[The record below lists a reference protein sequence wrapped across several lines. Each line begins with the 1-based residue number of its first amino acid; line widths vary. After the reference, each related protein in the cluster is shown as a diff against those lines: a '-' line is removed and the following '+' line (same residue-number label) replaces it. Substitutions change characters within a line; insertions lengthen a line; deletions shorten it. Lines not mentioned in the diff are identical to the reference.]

1 MSTTAPHQVGT
12 ADDLPRATVA
22 PAPGQIWLLL
32 ACGVAAGP
40 LFLGS
45 TLTQA
50 GTREGF
56 DMRRHAASL
65 LSNGDL
71 GWIQTLTFLVT
82 GVAVTAAA
90 VGLGRALHSSP
101 GASVWGPRLL
111 VVYGVSFVAAAVF
124 PADPTLGFPL
134 GTPDGPGVLT
144 TTGIGHMISGL
155 VGFLAVIIAAGLFAR
170 SQLLA
175 GTKGRGLLS
184 ATTSGGFGLA
194 LVGIMSGSGSASA
207 GVTLGFWVAIAGS
220 LAWLASTSRWAGRI
234 AARTR

>member
-1 MSTTAPHQVGT
+1 MSTAAPHKVGS
-12 ADDLPRATVA
+12 ADDLPRATVV
-22 PAPGQIWLLL
+22 PAPGQVGLLL

-50 GTREGF
+50 GGF

-90 VGLGRALHSSP
+90 VGLGRALRSSP

-111 VVYGVSFVAAAVF
+111 LVYGVSFVAAAVF

-155 VGFLAVIIAAGLFAR
+155 VGFLAVIVAAGLFAR

-175 GTKGRGLLS
+175 GTKGRGLFS
-184 ATTSGGFGLA
+184 ATTSGGFAFA

-207 GVTLGFWVAIAGS
+207 GVTLGFWAAIASS

>member
-1 MSTTAPHQVGT
+1 MRTAAPHQVGT
-12 ADDLPRATVA
+12 ANERRRATVA
-22 PAPGQIWLLL
+22 SAHGQVGLLL

-50 GTREGF
+50 ATREGF

-90 VGLGRALHSSP
+90 LGLGRALQGSP
-101 GASVWGPRLL
+101 RASVWGPRLL
-111 VVYGVSFVAAAVF
+111 VVYGVSFIAAAAF
-124 PADPTLGFPL
+124 PADPMQGFPL
-134 GTPDGPGVLT
+134 GTPDGPGPLT

-155 VGFLAVIIAAGLFAR
+155 AGFIAVIIAAGLFAR
-170 SQLLA
+170 SQLRA
-175 GTKGRGLLS
+175 GSRGRALWS
-184 ATTSGGFGLA
+184 AVTSGGFGLA

-207 GVTLGFWVAIAGS
+207 GVTLGFWAAIAGS
-220 LAWLASTSRWAGRI
+220 LAWLASTSRWAGAI